1 MMKKARGRLRG
12 QGGFTLIELLIVVVI
27 LGILAAVA
35 IPQIAGLVSTADIS
49 QIETNVRT
57 LMTDLEAHRARSTDR
72 AFPAITEDAGLLS
85 ITGFNSG
92 ALNPL
97 NEILGTDNLTLI
109 FVEAE
114 NDDSNYNIAFE
125 LSDTLAAE
133 AGWSSIRINNGT
145 FTRET

>member
-1 MMKKARGRLRG
+1 MMKKTRGFLRG

-72 AFPAITEDAGLLS
+72 TFPAIEIVDDLLA
-85 ITGFNSG
+85 IDGFNSG
-92 ALNPL
+92 ALTPL
-97 NEILGTDNLTLI
+97 NEILGTENLSVVVT
-109 FVEAE
+109 EA
-114 NDDSNYNIAFE
+114 DDSNYNIAFE